1 MEAGSQMI
9 IVSQVTSMLD
19 LIAAE
24 LRGRQIPYLM
34 LTGSTKSEAR
44 MGMVNRFNN
53 DHVPVFLI
61 SLKAGGVGLNL
72 VAADTVIHFDPW
84 WNLSAQNQ
92 ATDRAHR
99 IGQEKKVHVIKLIA
113 KDTIEEKIEILQN
126 KKKDLTDAVITQGQ
140 TFLNKLDKN
149 ELEDL
154 FSLQDYR

>member
-1 MEAGSQMI
+1 MI
-9 IVSQVTSMLD
+9 IFSQFTSMLD

-44 MGMVNRFNN
+44 MTMVNRFNN
-53 DHVPVFLI
+53 DHIPIFLI

-99 IGQEKKVHVIKLIA
+99 IGQDKKVHVIKLIA

-140 TFLNKLDKN
+140 TFLNKLDKS
-149 ELEDL
+149 ELEEL
-154 FSLQDYR
+154 FSLQDYRD